1 MNARQ
6 NDSEGTFKMKVR
18 LYGTFFKISLTSAA
32 IWIYIIMHGKE
43 IAQYLENYKHHE
55 VNQGHSKKLFLQVI
69 ST

>member
-1 MNARQ
+1 
-6 NDSEGTFKMKVR
+6 
-18 LYGTFFKISLTSAA
+18 
-32 IWIYIIMHGKE
+32 MHGKE